1 MIIFWDTNVLVDL
14 LMVRRPFYDPAST
27 ILSMSEENG
36 WQIIVSSLSIMN
48 ANYICCERGKMPMDM
63 WERKILGLSSLVSI
77 CSLGSDNILNSCFK
91 GWSDFEDCV
100 QYNCAL
106 QNQCDYIVTR
116 NKKDFQLYSIPVLEP
131 DDFILLNQ

>member
-36 WQIIVSSLSIMN
+36 WQIIVSSLSI
-48 ANYICCERGKMPMDM
+48 I
-63 WERKILGLSSLVSI
+63 
-77 CSLGSDNILNSCFK
+77 
-91 GWSDFEDCV
+91 
-100 QYNCAL
+100 
-106 QNQCDYIVTR
+106 
-116 NKKDFQLYSIPVLEP
+116 KDFQLSSIPVLEP